1 MPFLYILIFITSALL
16 IFWSGSFLVGVL
28 MRMAKFLGWREFV
41 VSFFVIAFAA
51 TVPNLFVGISSAL
64 HKIPQLSFG
73 DVVGGNMIDLTLAV
87 ALAALIAKSL
97 PAESKLVQTSS
108 IFTIIIAILPLL
120 LILDGTLGR
129 GDGILL
135 IGAFFFYVF
144 WLFSKKE
151 RFVKIYDEKK
161 IKVVKE
167 FKVFLKDIGR
177 IILGVAL
184 LLLGAE
190 GIVRSASFFAD
201 SLNLSLPIIGILI
214 VGLGNALPEIHF
226 AIASARKGQTW
237 MILGDLMG
245 SVITPA
251 TLVLG
256 IVALICP
263 IEIPDFSPFA
273 IARFFLIIS
282 AIFFLLFV
290 RTGKVITRKEA
301 LFLLGIY
308 IIFVLV
314 EISQE
319 WLK

>member
-1 MPFLYILIFITSALL
+1 MPFLYVLIFITSALL

-73 DVVGGNMIDLTLAV
+73 DVVGGNMIDLTIAV

-135 IGAFFFYVF
+135 IGAFLFYVF

-161 IKVVKE
+161 VEVVKE

-190 GIVRSASFFAD
+190 GVVRSASFFAD

-256 IVALICP
+256 IVALIHP

-301 LFLLGIY
+301 IFLLGIY
-308 IIFVLV
+308 IVFVLA